1 MVIGVTMVNVQP
13 GKEKEVYDQIKKIKC
28 VKEVYHV
35 FGQFDFVVIIHANN
49 LSELNEAVDKIRS
62 VNGVIRTQTVI
73 GAEI

>member
-1 MVIGVTMVNVQP
+1 MIIGVTMVNIQP
-13 GKEKEVYDQIKKIKC
+13 GKEKEVYNQIKQIKF

-35 FGQFDFVVIIHANN
+35 FGQFDFVVIIHANS

-62 VNGVIRTQTVI
+62 INGVVKTQTVI